1 MPDALVTRFEITTP
15 PTTLPFSF
23 AVSPDG
29 RQLAYV
35 AKGEKGSQL
44 WLRSL
49 DSVTARPLPGTES
62 AANPFW
68 SPDSRSI
75 AFFADAKL
83 KRLDLAAGVPQVIA
97 DAAGDGPRGGTWNRD
112 GVIVFAV
119 PGYRT
124 GGLMRVSAAGGDA
137 VPITHGVA
145 FRPITH
151 GRNFCATT
159 AG

>member
-1 MPDALVTRFEITTP
+1 M
-15 PTTLPFSF
+15 
-23 AVSPDG
+23 
-29 RQLAYV
+29 
-35 AKGEKGSQL
+35 
-44 WLRSL
+44 
-49 DSVTARPLPGTES
+49 
-62 AANPFW
+62 PFW

-145 FRPITH
+145 FQTYHSWPQFLCDDRRLIFFIPVESDAEH
-151 GRNFCATT
+151 GRLPGCRWMAANRRRF
-159 AG
+159 